1 MQAGNYKNK
10 LKVIKFKMIENNN
23 NNNNNNKLNAL
34 LLKPRRKFLCE
45 V

>member
-23 NNNNNNKLNAL
+23 NNNKLNAL

>member
-23 NNNNNNKLNAL
+23 NNNNNKLNAL